1 MKVAIAFRNANSY
14 SSKCGRFTILRD
26 DWQNPML
33 LYPDAAAMMKDHL
46 AGCGAT
52 TIRFI
57 KADFAEKINAKHFRN
72 LSQKYGF
79 R

>member
-1 MKVAIAFRNANSY
+1 MKVAIAYRNENPNSD
-14 SSKCGRFTILRD
+14 KCGRFTILRD

-33 LYPDAAAMMKDHL
+33 IYPSTAAMLKDYL
-46 AGCGAT
+46 SDCGVT

-57 KADFAEKINAKHFRN
+57 RADFAERINAKHFRN